1 MDLKNYYQK
10 IRDVEAAIQERF
22 AVVVS
27 LETAD
32 GGKAGNLTEVP
43 PRVAAKM
50 VVERMARLATA
61 EEAKKWRDEQA
72 DACRAAEQAA
82 AANKVH
88 FSVVPTGELNRLR
101 TAARVP
107 KE

>member
-1 MDLKNYYQK
+1 MDLKSYYQK
-10 IRDVEAAIQERF
+10 IRDIEAAIQERF

-27 LETAD
+27 LETPD

-50 VVERMARLATA
+50 VVERAARLATP

-72 DACRAAEQAA
+72 EACRSAEQVAA
-82 AANKVH
+82 ASKVH
-88 FSVVPTGELNRLR
+88 FSVVPTGELNKLR
-101 TAARVP
+101 SAARVT

>member
-27 LETAD
+27 LETPD
-32 GGKAGNLTEVP
+32 GGKAGTLTEVP
-43 PRVAAKM
+43 SRVAAKM
-50 VVERMARLATA
+50 VVDRVARLATA
-61 EEAKKWRDEQA
+61 EEAKKWADQQT

-82 AANKVH
+82 AANKVQ
-88 FSVVPTGELNRLR
+88 FSVVPTGELNKLR
-101 TAARVP
+101 SAARIP

>member
-22 AVVVS
+22 AVVMS

-43 PRVAAKM
+43 ARVAAKM
-50 VVERMARLATA
+50 VVDRVARLASA
-61 EEAKKWRDEQA
+61 EEAKKWRDQLAE
-72 DACRAAEQAA
+72 ACHAAEQAA
-82 AANKVH
+82 AANKVQ
-88 FSVVPTGELNRLR
+88 FSVVPTGELNKLR
-101 TAARVP
+101 SAARIT